1 MSPEDAILGDMKQ
14 RPPTSS
20 LEEMA
25 AHYIEARRG
34 RRVRGTAPR
43 AGVAAGKILRPLAR
57 KFGVGIEQLRANWAD
72 IVGSRLAQWS
82 EPETVQR
89 QGASR
94 TLVIRARGP
103 AAAVLQAES
112 RRVLDRVRTYT
123 GAQGP
128 TRIRVI
134 QGAGRKQNTTAP
146 QMNKQQVSS
155 QVSEGVEQTAEARLL
170 SALKRFDRSVKSRGG
185 L

>member
-1 MSPEDAILGDMKQ
+1 
-14 RPPTSS
+14 
-20 LEEMA
+20 
-25 AHYIEARRG
+25 
-34 RRVRGTAPR
+34 
-43 AGVAAGKILRPLAR
+43 
-57 KFGVGIEQLRANWAD
+57 
-72 IVGSRLAQWS
+72 
-82 EPETVQR
+82 
-89 QGASR
+89 
-94 TLVIRARGP
+94 VIRARGP